1 MRSDT
6 ERGWPGRMDWR
17 ARVLVEN
24 ADRSVGYATQKL
36 LIDEAFD
43 VQYCGGPDLLRRQ
56 RCPLVTEGRC
66 ALVDGADVVVHSLNL
81 DRPDH
86 AAVLRRMRELHPDT
100 PVVVE
105 VPTPVLE
112 KHADLL
118 DGFTIVP
125 MPATRV
131 ALTDA
136 VRHAL
141 SGA

>member
-1 MRSDT
+1 MADN

-24 ADRSVGYATQKL
+24 SDPATGYAMQKL
-36 LIDEAFD
+36 LTDEAFD
-43 VQYCGGPDLLRRQ
+43 VQYCGGPDHLRRH
-56 RCPLVTEGRC
+56 RCPLVTQGKC
-66 ALVDGADVVVHSLNL
+66 SLVEGADVVVHSLNL
-81 DRPDH
+81 DRADQ
-86 AAVLRRMRELHPDT
+86 AAVLRGIREVHPDT

-118 DGFTIVP
+118 EGFTIVP
-125 MPATRV
+125 MPATSTSLV
-131 ALTDA
+131 NA

>member
-1 MRSDT
+1 
-6 ERGWPGRMDWR
+6 MDWR

-24 ADRSVGYATQKL
+24 ADSGVGFAMQEL
-36 LIDEAFD
+36 LKNAAFD
-43 VQYCGGPDLLRRQ
+43 VQYCGGPDRLRGH

-66 ALVDGADVVVHSLNL
+66 SLVEGADVVVHSLNL

-86 AAVLRRMRELHPDT
+86 AAVLQGIRDLHPDT

-105 VPTPVLE
+105 VPTPVME

-125 MPATRV
+125 MPATRA
-131 ALTDA
+131 ALTNA